1 MSRLAPARQ
10 RQPRFFP
17 CIVPAMSE
25 HDPAVQSITEIG
37 ARIDQLV
44 ELCRRLGEEN
54 RSLRQSQEQL
64 ASERAGL
71 IARNEQARTRVE
83 AMIGRLKSLEQN
95 QA

>member
-1 MSRLAPARQ
+1 MPEKEQTQTELA
-10 RQPRFFP
+10 
-17 CIVPAMSE
+17 
-25 HDPAVQSITEIG
+25 EIS
-37 ARIDQLV
+37 ARIDELV
-44 ELCRRLGEEN
+44 ELCRRLSEEN

-64 ASERAGL
+64 SNERAGL

>member
-1 MSRLAPARQ
+1 
-10 RQPRFFP
+10 
-17 CIVPAMSE
+17 MSE
-25 HDPAVQSITEIG
+25 NEPMQNTVAEIA
-37 ARIDQLV
+37 ARVDQLV
-44 ELCRRLGEEN
+44 ELCRRLSEEN

-71 IARNEQARTRVE
+71 IARNEQARARVE